1 MTSANV
7 SKVTAGMTVP
17 TSASKKSGK
26 DEQEAVDFMSM
37 LGNFAV
43 NNSQQNNPVTFQVS
57 DSASNKTAEYEKLS
71 TKDDRIPKV
80 IGKTDDA
87 DMQKVDQAV
96 EEFAK
101 EVQQEVKELLGVD
114 DAQLEA
120 AMKELGLTYQ
130 DLMDP
135 ANLANLVM
143 NLTGEEDQLGL
154 LMNADFQELMQ
165 DVEVLSKNLLQELGM
180 TPQEAAEV
188 FTQLEQN
195 AAQITDT
202 EEIPQQIT
210 EEVPRQ
216 ITDTEE
222 VPQQIK
228 EQEPQQITEEV
239 PRQIADTEEV
249 PQQMQE
255 VTDAQADVSKVQQT
269 DDTQIT
275 EQKSQVEGLTET
287 DAAAT
292 ESVESDV
299 SVQNAEEPVVQEV
312 RVESDQTASQQEGQ
326 QEEAPENSMTTE
338 DESSLLQQNDTTEK
352 SIFTEHTFQQTVQT
366 IRTDNVTAAP
376 TTAAPQNVVFDTLD
390 VIRQVSEFTRVMYQ
404 GDTTSMEMQL
414 NPENLGKIYVQ
425 VTAKEG
431 VVTAHL
437 AVQNEIVKEALEN
450 QTIQLRENMNQQGI
464 KVEAVE
470 VTIASHEFERNLE
483 QNQQGSAQDEQREQA
498 SKSSRR
504 NISMNQLDELSGLMS
519 EEEMLVAKI
528 MRDNGN
534 SVDFT
539 A

>member
-7 SKVTAGMTVP
+7 SKVTAGMTVQ

-43 NNSQQNNPVTFQVS
+43 NHSQQNNPVTFQVS
-57 DSASNKTAEYEKLS
+57 DSTSNKTVEYEKLS

-80 IGKTDDA
+80 TGKTDDA

-135 ANLANLVM
+135 VNLANLVM

-165 DVEVLSKNLLQELGM
+165 NVEVLSKNLLQELGM

-188 FTQLEQN
+188 FAQLEQN
-195 AAQITDT
+195 AAQI
-202 EEIPQQIT
+202 
-210 EEVPRQ
+210 
-216 ITDTEE
+216 
-222 VPQQIK
+222 
-228 EQEPQQITEEV
+228 
-239 PRQIADTEEV
+239 TEEV

-255 VTDAQADVSKVQQT
+255 VTDTQADVLKVQQT
-269 DDTQIT
+269 DDVQIT
-275 EQKSQVEGLTET
+275 EQKSQVTGLTET
-287 DAAAT
+287 NAAAT
-292 ESVESDV
+292 ESVESDGN
-299 SVQNAEEPVVQEV
+299 VQNVEEPVSQEV
-312 RVESDQTASQQEGQ
+312 RVENDQTASQQEGQ

-338 DESSLLQQNDTTEK
+338 DDASLLQQNDTTEK

-366 IRTDNVTAAP
+366 IRTDNITAAP
-376 TTAAPQNVVFDTLD
+376 TTAVPHNVVFNTLD

-498 SKSSRR
+498 SKSPRR

>member
-37 LGNFAV
+37 LGNFEV
-43 NNSQQNNPVTFQVS
+43 NHSQQNNPVTFQVS
-57 DSASNKTAEYEKLS
+57 DSASNKTVEYEKLS

-80 IGKTDDA
+80 TGKTDDA

-135 ANLANLVM
+135 VNLANLVM

-165 DVEVLSKNLLQELGM
+165 NVEVLSKNLLQELGM

-188 FTQLEQN
+188 FAQLEQN
-195 AAQITDT
+195 AAQI
-202 EEIPQQIT
+202 
-210 EEVPRQ
+210 
-216 ITDTEE
+216 
-222 VPQQIK
+222 
-228 EQEPQQITEEV
+228 
-239 PRQIADTEEV
+239 TEEV

-255 VTDAQADVSKVQQT
+255 VTDTQADVLKVQQT
-269 DDTQIT
+269 DDVQIT
-275 EQKSQVEGLTET
+275 EQKSQVTGLTET
-287 DAAAT
+287 NAAAT
-292 ESVESDV
+292 ESVESDGN
-299 SVQNAEEPVVQEV
+299 VQNVEEPVSQEV
-312 RVESDQTASQQEGQ
+312 RVENDQTASQQEGQ

-338 DESSLLQQNDTTEK
+338 DDASLLQQNDTTEK

-366 IRTDNVTAAP
+366 IRTDNITAAP
-376 TTAAPQNVVFDTLD
+376 TTAVPHNVVFNTLD

-498 SKSSRR
+498 SKSPRR

>member
-80 IGKTDDA
+80 TGKTDDA

-165 DVEVLSKNLLQELGM
+165 NVEVLSKNLLQELGM
-180 TPQEAAEV
+180 TPQEVAEV
-188 FTQLEQN
+188 FAQLEQN
-195 AAQITDT
+195 AAQI
-202 EEIPQQIT
+202 
-210 EEVPRQ
+210 
-216 ITDTEE
+216 
-222 VPQQIK
+222 
-228 EQEPQQITEEV
+228 
-239 PRQIADTEEV
+239 TEEV

-255 VTDAQADVSKVQQT
+255 VTDTQADVLKVQQT
-269 DDTQIT
+269 DDVQIT
-275 EQKSQVEGLTET
+275 EQKSQVTGLTET
-287 DAAAT
+287 NAAAT
-292 ESVESDV
+292 ESVESDGN
-299 SVQNAEEPVVQEV
+299 VQNVEEPVSQEV
-312 RVESDQTASQQEGQ
+312 RVENDQTASQQEGQ

-338 DESSLLQQNDTTEK
+338 DDASLLQQNDTTEK

-366 IRTDNVTAAP
+366 IRTDNITAAP
-376 TTAAPQNVVFDTLD
+376 TTAVPHNVVFNTLD

-498 SKSSRR
+498 SKSPRR

>member
-7 SKVTAGMTVP
+7 SKVTAGMTVQ

-43 NNSQQNNPVTFQVS
+43 NHSQQNNPVTFQVS
-57 DSASNKTAEYEKLS
+57 DSTSNKTVEYEKLS

-80 IGKTDDA
+80 TGKTDDA

-101 EVQQEVKELLGVD
+101 EVQKEVKELLGVD

-135 ANLANLVM
+135 VNLANLVM

-165 DVEVLSKNLLQELGM
+165 NVEVLSKNLLQELGM
-180 TPQEAAEV
+180 IPQEVAEV
-188 FTQLEQN
+188 FAQLEQN
-195 AAQITDT
+195 AAQI
-202 EEIPQQIT
+202 
-210 EEVPRQ
+210 
-216 ITDTEE
+216 
-222 VPQQIK
+222 
-228 EQEPQQITEEV
+228 
-239 PRQIADTEEV
+239 TEEV

-255 VTDAQADVSKVQQT
+255 VTDTQADVLKVQQT
-269 DDTQIT
+269 DDVQIT
-275 EQKSQVEGLTET
+275 EQKSQVTGLTET
-287 DAAAT
+287 NAAAT
-292 ESVESDV
+292 ESVESDGN
-299 SVQNAEEPVVQEV
+299 VQNVEEPVSQEV
-312 RVESDQTASQQEGQ
+312 RVENDQTASQQEGQ

-338 DESSLLQQNDTTEK
+338 DDASLLQQNDTTEK

-366 IRTDNVTAAP
+366 IRTDNITAAP
-376 TTAAPQNVVFDTLD
+376 TTAVPQNVVFNTLD

-498 SKSSRR
+498 SKSPRR

>member
-7 SKVTAGMTVP
+7 SKVTAGMTVQ

-80 IGKTDDA
+80 TGKTGDA

-135 ANLANLVM
+135 VNLANLVM

-165 DVEVLSKNLLQELGM
+165 NVEVLSKNLLQELGM
-180 TPQEAAEV
+180 TPQEVAEV
-188 FTQLEQN
+188 FAQLEQN
-195 AAQITDT
+195 AAQI
-202 EEIPQQIT
+202 
-210 EEVPRQ
+210 
-216 ITDTEE
+216 
-222 VPQQIK
+222 
-228 EQEPQQITEEV
+228 
-239 PRQIADTEEV
+239 TEEV

-255 VTDAQADVSKVQQT
+255 VTDTQADVLKVQQT
-269 DDTQIT
+269 DDVQIT
-275 EQKSQVEGLTET
+275 EQKSQVTGLTET
-287 DAAAT
+287 NAAAT
-292 ESVESDV
+292 ESVESDGN
-299 SVQNAEEPVVQEV
+299 VQNVEEPVSQEV
-312 RVESDQTASQQEGQ
+312 RVENDQTASQQEGQ

-338 DESSLLQQNDTTEK
+338 DDASLLQQNDTTEK

-366 IRTDNVTAAP
+366 IRTDNITAAP
-376 TTAAPQNVVFDTLD
+376 TTAVPQNVVFNTLD

-483 QNQQGSAQDEQREQA
+483 QNQQGNAQDEQREQA
-498 SKSSRR
+498 SKSPRR

>member
-7 SKVTAGMTVP
+7 SKVTAGMTVQ

-43 NNSQQNNPVTFQVS
+43 NHSQQNNPVTFQVS
-57 DSASNKTAEYEKLS
+57 DSTSNKTVEYEKLS

-80 IGKTDDA
+80 TGKTDDA

-135 ANLANLVM
+135 VNLANLVM

-165 DVEVLSKNLLQELGM
+165 NVEVLSKNLLQELGM
-180 TPQEAAEV
+180 TPQEVAEV
-188 FTQLEQN
+188 FAQLEQN
-195 AAQITDT
+195 AAQI
-202 EEIPQQIT
+202 
-210 EEVPRQ
+210 
-216 ITDTEE
+216 
-222 VPQQIK
+222 
-228 EQEPQQITEEV
+228 
-239 PRQIADTEEV
+239 TEEV

-255 VTDAQADVSKVQQT
+255 VTDTQADVLKVQQT
-269 DDTQIT
+269 DDVQIT
-275 EQKSQVEGLTET
+275 EQKSQVTGLTET
-287 DAAAT
+287 NAAAT
-292 ESVESDV
+292 ESVESDGN
-299 SVQNAEEPVVQEV
+299 VQNVEEPVSQEV
-312 RVESDQTASQQEGQ
+312 RVENDQTASQQEGQ

-338 DESSLLQQNDTTEK
+338 DDASLLQQNDTTEK

-366 IRTDNVTAAP
+366 IRTDNITAAP
-376 TTAAPQNVVFDTLD
+376 TTAVPQNVVFNTLD

-498 SKSSRR
+498 SKSPRR
-504 NISMNQLDELSGLMS
+504 NISMNQLEELSGLMS

>member
-43 NNSQQNNPVTFQVS
+43 NNSQQNNPVTLQVS
-57 DSASNKTAEYEKLS
+57 DSASNKTVEYEKLS

-80 IGKTDDA
+80 TGKTDDA

-135 ANLANLVM
+135 VNLANLVM

-165 DVEVLSKNLLQELGM
+165 NVEVLSKNLLQELGM

-188 FTQLEQN
+188 FAQLEQN
-195 AAQITDT
+195 AAQI
-202 EEIPQQIT
+202 
-210 EEVPRQ
+210 
-216 ITDTEE
+216 
-222 VPQQIK
+222 
-228 EQEPQQITEEV
+228 
-239 PRQIADTEEV
+239 TEEV

-255 VTDAQADVSKVQQT
+255 VTDTQADVLKVQQT
-269 DDTQIT
+269 DDVQIT
-275 EQKSQVEGLTET
+275 EQKSQVTGLTET
-287 DAAAT
+287 NAAAT
-292 ESVESDV
+292 ESVESDGN
-299 SVQNAEEPVVQEV
+299 VQNVEEPVSQEV
-312 RVESDQTASQQEGQ
+312 RVENDQTASQQEGQ

-338 DESSLLQQNDTTEK
+338 DDASLLQQNDTTEK

-366 IRTDNVTAAP
+366 IRTDNITAAP
-376 TTAAPQNVVFDTLD
+376 TTAVPHNVVFNTLD

-404 GDTTSMEMQL
+404 GDTTNMEMQL

-498 SKSSRR
+498 SKSPRR

>member
-7 SKVTAGMTVP
+7 SKVTAGMTVQ

-43 NNSQQNNPVTFQVS
+43 NHSQQNNPVTFQVS
-57 DSASNKTAEYEKLS
+57 DSTSNKTVEYEKLS

-80 IGKTDDA
+80 TGKTDDA

-101 EVQQEVKELLGVD
+101 EVQKEVKELLGVD

-135 ANLANLVM
+135 VNLANLVM

-165 DVEVLSKNLLQELGM
+165 NVEVLSKNLLQELGM
-180 TPQEAAEV
+180 TPQEVAEV
-188 FTQLEQN
+188 FAQLEQN
-195 AAQITDT
+195 AAQI
-202 EEIPQQIT
+202 
-210 EEVPRQ
+210 
-216 ITDTEE
+216 
-222 VPQQIK
+222 
-228 EQEPQQITEEV
+228 
-239 PRQIADTEEV
+239 TEEV

-255 VTDAQADVSKVQQT
+255 VTDTQADVLKVQQT
-269 DDTQIT
+269 DDVQIT
-275 EQKSQVEGLTET
+275 EQKSQVTGLTET
-287 DAAAT
+287 NAAAT
-292 ESVESDV
+292 ESVESDGN
-299 SVQNAEEPVVQEV
+299 VQNVEETVSQEV
-312 RVESDQTASQQEGQ
+312 RVENDQTASQQEGQ

-338 DESSLLQQNDTTEK
+338 DDASLLQQNDTTEK

-366 IRTDNVTAAP
+366 IRTDNITAAP
-376 TTAAPQNVVFDTLD
+376 TTAVPQNVVFNTLD

-498 SKSSRR
+498 SKSPRR

>member
-7 SKVTAGMTVP
+7 SKVTAGMTVQ

-43 NNSQQNNPVTFQVS
+43 NHSQQNNPVTFQVS

-80 IGKTDDA
+80 TGKTGDA

-101 EVQQEVKELLGVD
+101 EVQKEVKELLGVD

-135 ANLANLVM
+135 VNLANLVM

-165 DVEVLSKNLLQELGM
+165 NVEVLSKNLLQELGM
-180 TPQEAAEV
+180 TPQEVAEV
-188 FTQLEQN
+188 FAQLEQN
-195 AAQITDT
+195 AAQI
-202 EEIPQQIT
+202 
-210 EEVPRQ
+210 
-216 ITDTEE
+216 
-222 VPQQIK
+222 
-228 EQEPQQITEEV
+228 
-239 PRQIADTEEV
+239 TEEV

-255 VTDAQADVSKVQQT
+255 VTDTQADVLKVQQT
-269 DDTQIT
+269 DDVQIT
-275 EQKSQVEGLTET
+275 EQKSQVTGLTET
-287 DAAAT
+287 NAAAT
-292 ESVESDV
+292 ESVESDGN
-299 SVQNAEEPVVQEV
+299 VQNVEEPVSQEV
-312 RVESDQTASQQEGQ
+312 RVENDQTASQQEGQ

-338 DESSLLQQNDTTEK
+338 DDASLLQQNDTTEK

-366 IRTDNVTAAP
+366 IRTDNITAAP
-376 TTAAPQNVVFDTLD
+376 TTAVPQNVVFNTLD

-498 SKSSRR
+498 SKSPRR

>member
-7 SKVTAGMTVP
+7 SKVTAGMTVQ

-43 NNSQQNNPVTFQVS
+43 NHSQQNNPVTFQVS
-57 DSASNKTAEYEKLS
+57 DSTSNKTVEYEKLS

-80 IGKTDDA
+80 TGKTDDA

-101 EVQQEVKELLGVD
+101 EVQKEVKELLGVD

-135 ANLANLVM
+135 VNLANLVM

-165 DVEVLSKNLLQELGM
+165 NVEVLSKNLLQELGM
-180 TPQEAAEV
+180 TPQEVAEV
-188 FTQLEQN
+188 FAQLEQN
-195 AAQITDT
+195 AAQI
-202 EEIPQQIT
+202 
-210 EEVPRQ
+210 
-216 ITDTEE
+216 
-222 VPQQIK
+222 
-228 EQEPQQITEEV
+228 
-239 PRQIADTEEV
+239 TEEV

-255 VTDAQADVSKVQQT
+255 VTDTQADVLKVQQT
-269 DDTQIT
+269 DDVQIT
-275 EQKSQVEGLTET
+275 EQKSQVTGLTET
-287 DAAAT
+287 NAAAT
-292 ESVESDV
+292 ESVESDGN
-299 SVQNAEEPVVQEV
+299 VQNVEEPVSQEV
-312 RVESDQTASQQEGQ
+312 RVENDQTASQQEGQ

-338 DESSLLQQNDTTEK
+338 DDASLLQQNDTTEK

-366 IRTDNVTAAP
+366 IRTDNITAAP
-376 TTAAPQNVVFDTLD
+376 TTAVPQNVVFNTLD

-437 AVQNEIVKEALEN
+437 AVELDCKRILRKSDHPATRKHEPAGN
-450 QTIQLRENMNQQGI
+450 QG
-464 KVEAVE
+464 
-470 VTIASHEFERNLE
+470 
-483 QNQQGSAQDEQREQA
+483 
-498 SKSSRR
+498 
-504 NISMNQLDELSGLMS
+504 
-519 EEEMLVAKI
+519 
-528 MRDNGN
+528 
-534 SVDFT
+534 
-539 A
+539 

>member
-7 SKVTAGMTVP
+7 SKVTAGMTVQ

-57 DSASNKTAEYEKLS
+57 DSTSNKTVEYEKLS
-71 TKDDRIPKV
+71 KKDDRIPKV
-80 IGKTDDA
+80 TGKTDDA

-96 EEFAK
+96 EKFAK

-135 ANLANLVM
+135 VNLANLVM

-165 DVEVLSKNLLQELGM
+165 NVEVLSKNLLQELGM

-188 FTQLEQN
+188 FAQLEQN
-195 AAQITDT
+195 AAQI
-202 EEIPQQIT
+202 
-210 EEVPRQ
+210 
-216 ITDTEE
+216 
-222 VPQQIK
+222 
-228 EQEPQQITEEV
+228 
-239 PRQIADTEEV
+239 TEEV

-255 VTDAQADVSKVQQT
+255 VTDTQVDVLKVQQT
-269 DDTQIT
+269 DDVQIT
-275 EQKSQVEGLTET
+275 EQKSQVTGLTET
-287 DAAAT
+287 NAAAT
-292 ESVESDV
+292 ESVESDGN
-299 SVQNAEEPVVQEV
+299 VQNVEEPVSQEV
-312 RVESDQTASQQEGQ
+312 RVENDQTASQQEGQ

-338 DESSLLQQNDTTEK
+338 DDASLLQQNDTTEK

-366 IRTDNVTAAP
+366 IRTDNITAAP
-376 TTAAPQNVVFDTLD
+376 TTAVPQNVVFNTLD

-498 SKSSRR
+498 SKSPRR

>member
-7 SKVTAGMTVP
+7 SKVTAGMTVQ

-43 NNSQQNNPVTFQVS
+43 NHSQQNNPVTFQVS
-57 DSASNKTAEYEKLS
+57 DSTSNKTVEYEKLS

-80 IGKTDDA
+80 TGKTDDA

-101 EVQQEVKELLGVD
+101 EVQKEVKELLGVD

-135 ANLANLVM
+135 VNLANLVM

-165 DVEVLSKNLLQELGM
+165 NVEVLSKNLLQELGM
-180 TPQEAAEV
+180 TPQEVAEV
-188 FTQLEQN
+188 FAQLEQN
-195 AAQITDT
+195 AAQI
-202 EEIPQQIT
+202 
-210 EEVPRQ
+210 
-216 ITDTEE
+216 
-222 VPQQIK
+222 
-228 EQEPQQITEEV
+228 
-239 PRQIADTEEV
+239 TEEV

-255 VTDAQADVSKVQQT
+255 VTDTQADVLKVQQT
-269 DDTQIT
+269 DDVQIT
-275 EQKSQVEGLTET
+275 EQKSQVTGLTET
-287 DAAAT
+287 NAAAT
-292 ESVESDV
+292 ESVESDGN
-299 SVQNAEEPVVQEV
+299 VQNVEEPVSQEV
-312 RVESDQTASQQEGQ
+312 RVENDQTASQQEGQ
-326 QEEAPENSMTTE
+326 QQEAPENSMTTE
-338 DESSLLQQNDTTEK
+338 DDASLLQQNDTTEK

-366 IRTDNVTAAP
+366 IRTDNITAAP
-376 TTAAPQNVVFDTLD
+376 TTAVPQNVVFNTLD

-498 SKSSRR
+498 SKSPRR

>member
-7 SKVTAGMTVP
+7 SKVTAGMTVQ

-80 IGKTDDA
+80 TGKTDDA

-135 ANLANLVM
+135 VNLANLVM

-165 DVEVLSKNLLQELGM
+165 NVEVLSKNLLQELGM
-180 TPQEAAEV
+180 TPQEAAKV
-188 FTQLEQN
+188 FAQLEQN
-195 AAQITDT
+195 VAQI
-202 EEIPQQIT
+202 
-210 EEVPRQ
+210 
-216 ITDTEE
+216 
-222 VPQQIK
+222 
-228 EQEPQQITEEV
+228 
-239 PRQIADTEEV
+239 TEEV

-255 VTDAQADVSKVQQT
+255 VTDTQADVLKVQQT
-269 DDTQIT
+269 DDVQIT
-275 EQKSQVEGLTET
+275 EQKSQVTGLTET
-287 DAAAT
+287 NAAAT
-292 ESVESDV
+292 ESVESDGN
-299 SVQNAEEPVVQEV
+299 VQNVEEPVSQEV
-312 RVESDQTASQQEGQ
+312 RVENDQIASQQEGQ

-338 DESSLLQQNDTTEK
+338 DDASLLQQNDTTEK

-366 IRTDNVTAAP
+366 IRTDNITAAP
-376 TTAAPQNVVFDTLD
+376 TTAVPQNVVFNTLD

-498 SKSSRR
+498 SKSPRR

>member
-7 SKVTAGMTVP
+7 SKVTAGMTVQ

-43 NNSQQNNPVTFQVS
+43 NHSQQNNPVTFQVS
-57 DSASNKTAEYEKLS
+57 DSTSNKTVEYEKLS

-80 IGKTDDA
+80 TGKTDDA

-101 EVQQEVKELLGVD
+101 EVQKEVKELLGVD

-135 ANLANLVM
+135 VNLANLVM

-165 DVEVLSKNLLQELGM
+165 NVEVLSKNLLQELGM
-180 TPQEAAEV
+180 TPQEVAEV
-188 FTQLEQN
+188 FAQLEQN
-195 AAQITDT
+195 AAQI
-202 EEIPQQIT
+202 
-210 EEVPRQ
+210 
-216 ITDTEE
+216 
-222 VPQQIK
+222 
-228 EQEPQQITEEV
+228 
-239 PRQIADTEEV
+239 TEEV

-255 VTDAQADVSKVQQT
+255 VTDTQADVLKVQQT
-269 DDTQIT
+269 DDVQIT
-275 EQKSQVEGLTET
+275 EQKSQVTGLTET
-287 DAAAT
+287 NAAAT
-292 ESVESDV
+292 ESVESDGN
-299 SVQNAEEPVVQEV
+299 VQNVEEPVSQEV
-312 RVESDQTASQQEGQ
+312 RVENDQTASQQEGQ

-338 DESSLLQQNDTTEK
+338 DDASLLQQNDTTEK

-366 IRTDNVTAAP
+366 IRTDNITAAP
-376 TTAAPQNVVFDTLD
+376 TTAVPQNVVFNTLD

-483 QNQQGSAQDEQREQA
+483 QNQQGSAQVEQREQA
-498 SKSSRR
+498 SKSPRR

>member
-57 DSASNKTAEYEKLS
+57 DSASNKTVEYEKLS

-80 IGKTDDA
+80 TGKTDDA

-101 EVQQEVKELLGVD
+101 EVQKEVKELLGVD

-135 ANLANLVM
+135 VNLANLVM

-165 DVEVLSKNLLQELGM
+165 NVEVLSKNLLQELGM

-188 FTQLEQN
+188 FAQLEQN
-195 AAQITDT
+195 AAQI
-202 EEIPQQIT
+202 
-210 EEVPRQ
+210 
-216 ITDTEE
+216 
-222 VPQQIK
+222 
-228 EQEPQQITEEV
+228 
-239 PRQIADTEEV
+239 TEEV

-255 VTDAQADVSKVQQT
+255 VTDTQADVLKVQQT
-269 DDTQIT
+269 DDVQIT
-275 EQKSQVEGLTET
+275 EQKSQVTGLTET
-287 DAAAT
+287 NAAAT
-292 ESVESDV
+292 ESVESDGN
-299 SVQNAEEPVVQEV
+299 VQNVEEPVSQEV
-312 RVESDQTASQQEGQ
+312 RVENDQTASQQEGQ

-338 DESSLLQQNDTTEK
+338 DDASLLQQNDTTEK

-366 IRTDNVTAAP
+366 IRTDNITAAP
-376 TTAAPQNVVFDTLD
+376 TTAVPHNVVFNTLD

-498 SKSSRR
+498 SKSPRR

>member
-7 SKVTAGMTVP
+7 SKVTAGMTVQ

-43 NNSQQNNPVTFQVS
+43 NHSQQNNPVTFQVS
-57 DSASNKTAEYEKLS
+57 DSTSNKTVEYEKLS

-80 IGKTDDA
+80 TGKTDDA

-101 EVQQEVKELLGVD
+101 EVQKEVKELLGVD

-135 ANLANLVM
+135 VNLANLVM

-165 DVEVLSKNLLQELGM
+165 NVEVLSKNLLQELGM
-180 TPQEAAEV
+180 TPQEVAEV
-188 FTQLEQN
+188 FAQLEQN
-195 AAQITDT
+195 AAQI
-202 EEIPQQIT
+202 
-210 EEVPRQ
+210 
-216 ITDTEE
+216 
-222 VPQQIK
+222 
-228 EQEPQQITEEV
+228 
-239 PRQIADTEEV
+239 TEEV

-255 VTDAQADVSKVQQT
+255 VTDTQADVLKVQQT
-269 DDTQIT
+269 DDVQIT
-275 EQKSQVEGLTET
+275 EQKSQVTGLTET
-287 DAAAT
+287 NAAAT
-292 ESVESDV
+292 ESVESDGN
-299 SVQNAEEPVVQEV
+299 VQNVEEPVSQEV
-312 RVESDQTASQQEGQ
+312 RVENDQTASQQEGQ

-338 DESSLLQQNDTTEK
+338 DDAPLLQQNDTTEK

-366 IRTDNVTAAP
+366 IRTDNITAAP
-376 TTAAPQNVVFDTLD
+376 TTAVPQNVVFNTLD

-498 SKSSRR
+498 SKSPRR

>member
-7 SKVTAGMTVP
+7 SKVTAGMTVQ

-43 NNSQQNNPVTFQVS
+43 NHSQQNNPVTFQVS
-57 DSASNKTAEYEKLS
+57 DSTSNKTVEYEKLS

-80 IGKTDDA
+80 TGKTDDA

-101 EVQQEVKELLGVD
+101 EVQKEVKELLGVD

-130 DLMDP
+130 DLMNP
-135 ANLANLVM
+135 VNLANLVM

-165 DVEVLSKNLLQELGM
+165 NVEVLSKNLLQELGM
-180 TPQEAAEV
+180 TPQEVAEV
-188 FTQLEQN
+188 FAQLEQN
-195 AAQITDT
+195 AAQI
-202 EEIPQQIT
+202 
-210 EEVPRQ
+210 
-216 ITDTEE
+216 
-222 VPQQIK
+222 
-228 EQEPQQITEEV
+228 
-239 PRQIADTEEV
+239 TEEV

-255 VTDAQADVSKVQQT
+255 VTDTQADVLKVQQT
-269 DDTQIT
+269 DDVQIT
-275 EQKSQVEGLTET
+275 EQKSQVTGLTET
-287 DAAAT
+287 NAAAT
-292 ESVESDV
+292 ESVESDGN
-299 SVQNAEEPVVQEV
+299 VQNVEEPVSQEV
-312 RVESDQTASQQEGQ
+312 RVENDQTASQQEGQ

-338 DESSLLQQNDTTEK
+338 DDASLLQQNDTTEK

-366 IRTDNVTAAP
+366 IRTDNITAAP
-376 TTAAPQNVVFDTLD
+376 TTAVPQNVVFNTLD

-498 SKSSRR
+498 SKSPRR

>member
-7 SKVTAGMTVP
+7 SKVTAGMTVQ

-43 NNSQQNNPVTFQVS
+43 NHSQQNNPVTFQVS
-57 DSASNKTAEYEKLS
+57 DSTSNKTVEYEKLS

-80 IGKTDDA
+80 TGKTDDA

-101 EVQQEVKELLGVD
+101 EVQKEVKELLGVD

-135 ANLANLVM
+135 VNLANLVM

-165 DVEVLSKNLLQELGM
+165 NVEVLSKNLLQELGM
-180 TPQEAAEV
+180 TPQEVAEV
-188 FTQLEQN
+188 FAQLEQN
-195 AAQITDT
+195 AAQI
-202 EEIPQQIT
+202 
-210 EEVPRQ
+210 
-216 ITDTEE
+216 
-222 VPQQIK
+222 
-228 EQEPQQITEEV
+228 
-239 PRQIADTEEV
+239 TEEV

-255 VTDAQADVSKVQQT
+255 VTDTQADVLKVQQT
-269 DDTQIT
+269 DDVQIT
-275 EQKSQVEGLTET
+275 EQKSQVTGLTET
-287 DAAAT
+287 NAAAT
-292 ESVESDV
+292 ESVESYGN
-299 SVQNAEEPVVQEV
+299 VQNVEEPVSQEV
-312 RVESDQTASQQEGQ
+312 RVENDQTASQQEGQ

-338 DESSLLQQNDTTEK
+338 DDASLLQQNDTTEK

-366 IRTDNVTAAP
+366 IRTDNITAAP
-376 TTAAPQNVVFDTLD
+376 TTAVPQNVVFNTLD

-498 SKSSRR
+498 SKSPRR

>member
-7 SKVTAGMTVP
+7 SKVTAGMTAQ

-43 NNSQQNNPVTFQVS
+43 NHSQQNNPVTFQVS
-57 DSASNKTAEYEKLS
+57 DSTSNKTVEYEKLS

-80 IGKTDDA
+80 TGKTDDA

-101 EVQQEVKELLGVD
+101 EVQKEVKELLGVD

-135 ANLANLVM
+135 VNLANLVM

-165 DVEVLSKNLLQELGM
+165 NVEVLSKNLLQELGM
-180 TPQEAAEV
+180 TPQEVAEV
-188 FTQLEQN
+188 FAQLEQN
-195 AAQITDT
+195 AAQI
-202 EEIPQQIT
+202 
-210 EEVPRQ
+210 
-216 ITDTEE
+216 
-222 VPQQIK
+222 
-228 EQEPQQITEEV
+228 
-239 PRQIADTEEV
+239 TEEV

-255 VTDAQADVSKVQQT
+255 VTDTQADVLKVQQT
-269 DDTQIT
+269 DDVQIT
-275 EQKSQVEGLTET
+275 EQKSQVTGLTET
-287 DAAAT
+287 NAAAT
-292 ESVESDV
+292 ESVESDGN
-299 SVQNAEEPVVQEV
+299 VQNVEEPVSQEV
-312 RVESDQTASQQEGQ
+312 RVENDQTASQQEGQ

-338 DESSLLQQNDTTEK
+338 DDASLLQQNDTTEK

-366 IRTDNVTAAP
+366 IRTDNITAAP
-376 TTAAPQNVVFDTLD
+376 TTAVPQNVVFNTLD

-498 SKSSRR
+498 SKSPRR

>member
-57 DSASNKTAEYEKLS
+57 DSASNKTVEYEKLS

-80 IGKTDDA
+80 TGKTDDA

-135 ANLANLVM
+135 VNLANLVM

-165 DVEVLSKNLLQELGM
+165 NVEVLSKNLLQELGM

-188 FTQLEQN
+188 FAQLEQN
-195 AAQITDT
+195 AAQI
-202 EEIPQQIT
+202 
-210 EEVPRQ
+210 
-216 ITDTEE
+216 
-222 VPQQIK
+222 
-228 EQEPQQITEEV
+228 
-239 PRQIADTEEV
+239 TEEV

-255 VTDAQADVSKVQQT
+255 VTDTQADVLKVQQT
-269 DDTQIT
+269 DDVQIT
-275 EQKSQVEGLTET
+275 EQKSQVTGLTET
-287 DAAAT
+287 NAAAT
-292 ESVESDV
+292 ESVESDGN
-299 SVQNAEEPVVQEV
+299 VQNVEEPVSQEV
-312 RVESDQTASQQEGQ
+312 RVENDQTASQQEGQ

-338 DESSLLQQNDTTEK
+338 DDASLLQQNDTTEK

-366 IRTDNVTAAP
+366 IRTDNITAAP
-376 TTAAPQNVVFDTLD
+376 TTAAPHNVVFNTLD
-390 VIRQVSEFTRVMYQ
+390 IIRQVSEFTRVMYQ

-498 SKSSRR
+498 SKSPRR

>member
-57 DSASNKTAEYEKLS
+57 DSTSNKTVEYEKLS

-80 IGKTDDA
+80 TGKTDDA

-135 ANLANLVM
+135 VNLANLVM

-165 DVEVLSKNLLQELGM
+165 NVEVLSKNLLQELGM
-180 TPQEAAEV
+180 TPQEVAEV
-188 FTQLEQN
+188 FAQLEQN
-195 AAQITDT
+195 AAQI
-202 EEIPQQIT
+202 
-210 EEVPRQ
+210 
-216 ITDTEE
+216 
-222 VPQQIK
+222 
-228 EQEPQQITEEV
+228 
-239 PRQIADTEEV
+239 TEEV

-255 VTDAQADVSKVQQT
+255 VTDTQADVLKVQQT
-269 DDTQIT
+269 DDVQIT
-275 EQKSQVEGLTET
+275 EQKSQVTGLTET
-287 DAAAT
+287 NAAAT
-292 ESVESDV
+292 ESVESDGN
-299 SVQNAEEPVVQEV
+299 VQNVEEPVSQEV
-312 RVESDQTASQQEGQ
+312 RVENDQTASQQEGQ

-338 DESSLLQQNDTTEK
+338 DDASLLQQNDTTEK

-366 IRTDNVTAAP
+366 IRTDNITAAP
-376 TTAAPQNVVFDTLD
+376 TTAVPHNVVFNTLD

-498 SKSSRR
+498 SKSPRR

>member
-7 SKVTAGMTVP
+7 SKVTAGMTVQ

-80 IGKTDDA
+80 TGKTGDA

-135 ANLANLVM
+135 VNLANLVM

-165 DVEVLSKNLLQELGM
+165 NVEVLSKNLLQELGM
-180 TPQEAAEV
+180 TPQEVAEV
-188 FTQLEQN
+188 FAQLEQN
-195 AAQITDT
+195 AAQI
-202 EEIPQQIT
+202 
-210 EEVPRQ
+210 
-216 ITDTEE
+216 
-222 VPQQIK
+222 
-228 EQEPQQITEEV
+228 
-239 PRQIADTEEV
+239 TEEV

-255 VTDAQADVSKVQQT
+255 VTDTQADVLKVQQT
-269 DDTQIT
+269 DDVQIT
-275 EQKSQVEGLTET
+275 EQKSQVTGLTET
-287 DAAAT
+287 NAAAT
-292 ESVESDV
+292 ESVESDGN
-299 SVQNAEEPVVQEV
+299 VQNVEEPVSQEV
-312 RVESDQTASQQEGQ
+312 RVENDQTASQQEGQ

-338 DESSLLQQNDTTEK
+338 NDASLLQQNDTTEK

-366 IRTDNVTAAP
+366 IRTDNITAAP
-376 TTAAPQNVVFDTLD
+376 TTAVPQNVVFNTLD

-404 GDTTSMEMQL
+404 GDTTNMEMQL

-498 SKSSRR
+498 SKSPRR

>member
-7 SKVTAGMTVP
+7 SKVTAGMTVQ

-43 NNSQQNNPVTFQVS
+43 NHSQQNNPVTFQVS
-57 DSASNKTAEYEKLS
+57 DSTSNKTVEYEKLS

-80 IGKTDDA
+80 TGKTDDA

-135 ANLANLVM
+135 VNLAILVM

-165 DVEVLSKNLLQELGM
+165 NVEVLSKNLLQELGM

-195 AAQITDT
+195 VA
-202 EEIPQQIT
+202 QIT
-210 EEVPRQ
+210 EEVP
-216 ITDTEE
+216 
-222 VPQQIK
+222 QQ
-228 EQEPQQITEEV
+228 V
-239 PRQIADTEEV
+239 
-249 PQQMQE
+249 QE
-255 VTDAQADVSKVQQT
+255 VTDTQAEVLQVQQT
-269 DDTQIT
+269 DDVQAT
-275 EQKSQVEGLTET
+275 EQKSQVTGMT
-287 DAAAT
+287 DTNAAT
-292 ESVESDV
+292 AEAVENDAN
-299 SVQNAEEPVVQEV
+299 VQNVEEPVVQEV
-312 RVESDQTASQQEGQ
+312 RVENDQTASQQDGQ

-338 DESSLLQQNDTTEK
+338 EDASLLQQNDTTEK

-366 IRTDNVTAAP
+366 IRTDNITAAP
-376 TTAAPQNVVFDTLD
+376 TTAVPQNVVFNTLD

-498 SKSSRR
+498 SKSPRR

>member
-7 SKVTAGMTVP
+7 SKVTAGMTVQ

-43 NNSQQNNPVTFQVS
+43 NHSQQNNPVTFQVP
-57 DSASNKTAEYEKLS
+57 DSTSNKTAEYEKLS

-80 IGKTDDA
+80 TGKTGDA

-101 EVQQEVKELLGVD
+101 EVQKEVKELLGVD

-135 ANLANLVM
+135 VNLANLVM

-165 DVEVLSKNLLQELGM
+165 NVEVLSKNLLQELGM

-188 FTQLEQN
+188 FAQLEQN
-195 AAQITDT
+195 AAQI
-202 EEIPQQIT
+202 
-210 EEVPRQ
+210 
-216 ITDTEE
+216 
-222 VPQQIK
+222 
-228 EQEPQQITEEV
+228 
-239 PRQIADTEEV
+239 TEEV

-255 VTDAQADVSKVQQT
+255 VTDTQADVLKVQQT
-269 DDTQIT
+269 DDVQIT
-275 EQKSQVEGLTET
+275 EQKSQVTGLTET
-287 DAAAT
+287 NAAAT
-292 ESVESDV
+292 ESVESDGN
-299 SVQNAEEPVVQEV
+299 VQNVEEPVSQEV
-312 RVESDQTASQQEGQ
+312 RVENDQTASQQEGQ

-338 DESSLLQQNDTTEK
+338 DDASLLQQNDTTEK

-366 IRTDNVTAAP
+366 IRTDNITAAP
-376 TTAAPQNVVFDTLD
+376 TTAVPQNVVFNTLD

-498 SKSSRR
+498 SKSPRR

>member
-7 SKVTAGMTVP
+7 SKVTAGMTVQ

-80 IGKTDDA
+80 TGKTGDA

-101 EVQQEVKELLGVD
+101 EVQKEVKELLGVD

-135 ANLANLVM
+135 VNLANLVM

-165 DVEVLSKNLLQELGM
+165 NVEVLSKNLLQELGM
-180 TPQEAAEV
+180 TPQEVAEV
-188 FTQLEQN
+188 FAQLEQN
-195 AAQITDT
+195 AAQI
-202 EEIPQQIT
+202 
-210 EEVPRQ
+210 
-216 ITDTEE
+216 
-222 VPQQIK
+222 
-228 EQEPQQITEEV
+228 
-239 PRQIADTEEV
+239 TEEV

-255 VTDAQADVSKVQQT
+255 VTDTQADVLKVQQT
-269 DDTQIT
+269 DDVQIT
-275 EQKSQVEGLTET
+275 EQKSQVTGLTET
-287 DAAAT
+287 NAAAT
-292 ESVESDV
+292 ESVESDGN
-299 SVQNAEEPVVQEV
+299 VQNVEEPVSQEV
-312 RVESDQTASQQEGQ
+312 RVENDQTASQQEGQ

-338 DESSLLQQNDTTEK
+338 DDASLLQQNDTTEK

-366 IRTDNVTAAP
+366 IRTDNITAAP
-376 TTAAPQNVVFDTLD
+376 TTAVPQNVVFDTLD

-498 SKSSRR
+498 SKSPRR

>member
-7 SKVTAGMTVP
+7 SKVTAGMTVQ

-43 NNSQQNNPVTFQVS
+43 NHSQQNNPVTFQVS
-57 DSASNKTAEYEKLS
+57 DSTSNKTVEYEKLS

-80 IGKTDDA
+80 TGKTDDA

-135 ANLANLVM
+135 VNLANLVM

-165 DVEVLSKNLLQELGM
+165 NVEVLSKNLLQELGM

-188 FTQLEQN
+188 FAQLEQN
-195 AAQITDT
+195 AAQIT
-202 EEIPQQIT
+202 
-210 EEVPRQ
+210 
-216 ITDTEE
+216 EE
-222 VPQQIK
+222 VPQQ
-228 EQEPQQITEEV
+228 V
-239 PRQIADTEEV
+239 
-249 PQQMQE
+249 QE
-255 VTDAQADVSKVQQT
+255 VTDTQAEVLQVQQT
-269 DDTQIT
+269 DDVQAT
-275 EQKSQVEGLTET
+275 EQKSQVTGMT
-287 DAAAT
+287 DTNAAA
-292 ESVESDV
+292 EAVENDAN
-299 SVQNAEEPVVQEV
+299 VQNVEEPVVQEV
-312 RVESDQTASQQEGQ
+312 RVENDQTASQQDGQ

-338 DESSLLQQNDTTEK
+338 DDASLLQQNDTTEK

-366 IRTDNVTAAP
+366 IRTDNITAAP
-376 TTAAPQNVVFDTLD
+376 TTAVPQNVVFNTLD
-390 VIRQVSEFTRVMYQ
+390 VIRQVSEFTKVMYQ

-498 SKSSRR
+498 SKSPRR

>member
-7 SKVTAGMTVP
+7 SKVTAGMTVQ

-43 NNSQQNNPVTFQVS
+43 NHSQQNNPVTFQVS
-57 DSASNKTAEYEKLS
+57 DSTSNKTVEYEKLS

-80 IGKTDDA
+80 TGKTDDA

-101 EVQQEVKELLGVD
+101 EVQKEVKELLGVD

-130 DLMDP
+130 DLIDP
-135 ANLANLVM
+135 VNLANLVM

-165 DVEVLSKNLLQELGM
+165 NVEVLSKNLLQELGM
-180 TPQEAAEV
+180 TPQEVAEV
-188 FTQLEQN
+188 FAQLEQN
-195 AAQITDT
+195 AAQI
-202 EEIPQQIT
+202 
-210 EEVPRQ
+210 
-216 ITDTEE
+216 
-222 VPQQIK
+222 
-228 EQEPQQITEEV
+228 
-239 PRQIADTEEV
+239 TEEV

-255 VTDAQADVSKVQQT
+255 VTDTQADVLKVQQT
-269 DDTQIT
+269 DDVQIT
-275 EQKSQVEGLTET
+275 EQKSQVTGLTET
-287 DAAAT
+287 NAAAT
-292 ESVESDV
+292 ESVESDGN
-299 SVQNAEEPVVQEV
+299 VQNVEEPVSQEV
-312 RVESDQTASQQEGQ
+312 RVENDQTASQQEGQ

-338 DESSLLQQNDTTEK
+338 DDASLLQQNDTTEK

-366 IRTDNVTAAP
+366 IRTDNITAAP
-376 TTAAPQNVVFDTLD
+376 TTAVPQNVVFNTLD

-498 SKSSRR
+498 SKSPRR

>member
-1 MTSANV
+1 M
-7 SKVTAGMTVP
+7 
-17 TSASKKSGK
+17 
-26 DEQEAVDFMSM
+26 
-37 LGNFAV
+37 
-43 NNSQQNNPVTFQVS
+43 
-57 DSASNKTAEYEKLS
+57 
-71 TKDDRIPKV
+71 
-80 IGKTDDA
+80 
-87 DMQKVDQAV
+87 
-96 EEFAK
+96 
-101 EVQQEVKELLGVD
+101 D

-135 ANLANLVM
+135 VNLANLVM

-165 DVEVLSKNLLQELGM
+165 NVEVLSKNLLQELGM
-180 TPQEAAEV
+180 TPQEVAEV
-188 FTQLEQN
+188 IAQLEQN
-195 AAQITDT
+195 AAQI
-202 EEIPQQIT
+202 
-210 EEVPRQ
+210 
-216 ITDTEE
+216 
-222 VPQQIK
+222 
-228 EQEPQQITEEV
+228 
-239 PRQIADTEEV
+239 TEEV

-255 VTDAQADVSKVQQT
+255 VTDTQADVLKVQQT
-269 DDTQIT
+269 DDVQIT
-275 EQKSQVEGLTET
+275 EQKSQVTGLTET
-287 DAAAT
+287 NAAAT
-292 ESVESDV
+292 ESVESDGN
-299 SVQNAEEPVVQEV
+299 VQNVEEPVSQEV
-312 RVESDQTASQQEGQ
+312 RVENDQTASQQEGQ

-338 DESSLLQQNDTTEK
+338 DDASLLQQNDTTEK

-366 IRTDNVTAAP
+366 IRTDNITAAP
-376 TTAAPQNVVFDTLD
+376 TTAVPQNVVFNTLD

-498 SKSSRR
+498 SKSPRR

>member
-43 NNSQQNNPVTFQVS
+43 NHSQQNNPVTFQVS
-57 DSASNKTAEYEKLS
+57 DSTSNKTVEYEKLS

-80 IGKTDDA
+80 TGKTDDA

-135 ANLANLVM
+135 VNLANLVM

-165 DVEVLSKNLLQELGM
+165 NVEVLSKNLLQELGM

-188 FTQLEQN
+188 FAQLEQN
-195 AAQITDT
+195 AAQI
-202 EEIPQQIT
+202 
-210 EEVPRQ
+210 
-216 ITDTEE
+216 
-222 VPQQIK
+222 
-228 EQEPQQITEEV
+228 
-239 PRQIADTEEV
+239 TEEV

-255 VTDAQADVSKVQQT
+255 VTDTQADVLQVQQT
-269 DDTQIT
+269 DDVQIT
-275 EQKSQVEGLTET
+275 EQKSQVTGLTET
-287 DAAAT
+287 NAAAT
-292 ESVESDV
+292 ESVESDGN
-299 SVQNAEEPVVQEV
+299 VQNVEETVSQEV
-312 RVESDQTASQQEGQ
+312 RVENDQTASQQEGQ

-338 DESSLLQQNDTTEK
+338 DDASLLQQNDTTEK

-366 IRTDNVTAAP
+366 IRTDNITAAP
-376 TTAAPQNVVFDTLD
+376 TTAVPQNVVFNTLD

-498 SKSSRR
+498 SKSPRR

>member
-7 SKVTAGMTVP
+7 SKVTAGMTVQ

-43 NNSQQNNPVTFQVS
+43 NHSQQNNPVTFQVS
-57 DSASNKTAEYEKLS
+57 DNTSNKTVEYEKLS

-80 IGKTDDA
+80 TGKTDDA

-135 ANLANLVM
+135 VNLANLVM

-165 DVEVLSKNLLQELGM
+165 NVEVLSKNLLQELGM

-195 AAQITDT
+195 VA
-202 EEIPQQIT
+202 QIT
-210 EEVPRQ
+210 EEVP
-216 ITDTEE
+216 
-222 VPQQIK
+222 QQ
-228 EQEPQQITEEV
+228 V
-239 PRQIADTEEV
+239 
-249 PQQMQE
+249 QE
-255 VTDAQADVSKVQQT
+255 VTDTQAEVLQVQQT
-269 DDTQIT
+269 DDVQAT
-275 EQKSQVEGLTET
+275 EQKSQVTGMT
-287 DAAAT
+287 DTNAAA
-292 ESVESDV
+292 EAVESDGN
-299 SVQNAEEPVVQEV
+299 VQNVEEPVSQEV
-312 RVESDQTASQQEGQ
+312 RVENDQTASQQEGQ

-338 DESSLLQQNDTTEK
+338 DDASLLQQNDTTEK

-366 IRTDNVTAAP
+366 IRTDNI
-376 TTAAPQNVVFDTLD
+376 TAAPQNVVFNTLD

-498 SKSSRR
+498 SKSPRR

>member
-7 SKVTAGMTVP
+7 SKVTAGMTVQ

-80 IGKTDDA
+80 TGKTGDA

-135 ANLANLVM
+135 VNLANLVM

-165 DVEVLSKNLLQELGM
+165 NVEVLSKNLLQELGM

-188 FTQLEQN
+188 FAQLEQN
-195 AAQITDT
+195 AAQI
-202 EEIPQQIT
+202 
-210 EEVPRQ
+210 
-216 ITDTEE
+216 
-222 VPQQIK
+222 
-228 EQEPQQITEEV
+228 
-239 PRQIADTEEV
+239 TEEV

-255 VTDAQADVSKVQQT
+255 VTDTQADVLKVQQT
-269 DDTQIT
+269 DDVQIT
-275 EQKSQVEGLTET
+275 EQKSQVTGLTET
-287 DAAAT
+287 NAAAT
-292 ESVESDV
+292 ESVESDGN
-299 SVQNAEEPVVQEV
+299 VQNVEETVSQEV
-312 RVESDQTASQQEGQ
+312 RVENDQTASQQEGQ

-338 DESSLLQQNDTTEK
+338 DDASLLQQNDTTEK

-366 IRTDNVTAAP
+366 IRTDNITAAP
-376 TTAAPQNVVFDTLD
+376 TTAVPQNVVFNTLD

-498 SKSSRR
+498 SKSPRR

>member
-7 SKVTAGMTVP
+7 SKVTAGMTVQ

-43 NNSQQNNPVTFQVS
+43 NHSQQNNPVTFQVS
-57 DSASNKTAEYEKLS
+57 DSTSNKTVEYEKLS

-80 IGKTDDA
+80 TGKTDDA

-101 EVQQEVKELLGVD
+101 EVQKEVKELLGVD

-135 ANLANLVM
+135 VNLANLVM

-165 DVEVLSKNLLQELGM
+165 NVEVLSKNLLQELGM
-180 TPQEAAEV
+180 TPQEVAEV
-188 FTQLEQN
+188 FAQLEQN
-195 AAQITDT
+195 AAQI
-202 EEIPQQIT
+202 
-210 EEVPRQ
+210 
-216 ITDTEE
+216 
-222 VPQQIK
+222 
-228 EQEPQQITEEV
+228 
-239 PRQIADTEEV
+239 TEEV

-255 VTDAQADVSKVQQT
+255 VTDTQADVLKVQQT
-269 DDTQIT
+269 DDVQIT
-275 EQKSQVEGLTET
+275 EQKSQVTGLTET
-287 DAAAT
+287 NAAAT
-292 ESVESDV
+292 ESVESDGN
-299 SVQNAEEPVVQEV
+299 VQNVEEPVSQEV
-312 RVESDQTASQQEGQ
+312 RVENDQTASQQEGQ
-326 QEEAPENSMTTE
+326 QEEAPENSTTTE
-338 DESSLLQQNDTTEK
+338 DDASLLQQNDTTEK

-366 IRTDNVTAAP
+366 IRTDNITAAP
-376 TTAAPQNVVFDTLD
+376 TTAVPQNVVFNTLD

-498 SKSSRR
+498 SKSPRR

>member
-57 DSASNKTAEYEKLS
+57 DNTSNKTVEYEKLS

-80 IGKTDDA
+80 TGKTDDA

-101 EVQQEVKELLGVD
+101 EVQKEVKELLGVD

-135 ANLANLVM
+135 VNLANLVM

-165 DVEVLSKNLLQELGM
+165 NVEVLSKNLLQELGM
-180 TPQEAAEV
+180 TPQEVAEV
-188 FTQLEQN
+188 FAQLEQN
-195 AAQITDT
+195 AAQI
-202 EEIPQQIT
+202 
-210 EEVPRQ
+210 
-216 ITDTEE
+216 
-222 VPQQIK
+222 
-228 EQEPQQITEEV
+228 
-239 PRQIADTEEV
+239 TEEV

-255 VTDAQADVSKVQQT
+255 VTDTQADVLKVQQT
-269 DDTQIT
+269 DDVQIT
-275 EQKSQVEGLTET
+275 EQKSQVTGLTET
-287 DAAAT
+287 NAAAT
-292 ESVESDV
+292 ESVESDGN
-299 SVQNAEEPVVQEV
+299 VQNVEEPVSQEV
-312 RVESDQTASQQEGQ
+312 RVENDQTASQQEGQ

-338 DESSLLQQNDTTEK
+338 DDASLLQQNDTTEK

-366 IRTDNVTAAP
+366 IRTDNITAAP
-376 TTAAPQNVVFDTLD
+376 TTAVPHNVVFNTLD

-498 SKSSRR
+498 SKSPRR

>member
-7 SKVTAGMTVP
+7 SKVTAGMTVQ

-80 IGKTDDA
+80 TGKTGDA

-135 ANLANLVM
+135 VNLANLVM

-165 DVEVLSKNLLQELGM
+165 NVEVLSKNLLQELGM
-180 TPQEAAEV
+180 TPQEVAEV
-188 FTQLEQN
+188 FAQLEQN
-195 AAQITDT
+195 AAQI
-202 EEIPQQIT
+202 
-210 EEVPRQ
+210 
-216 ITDTEE
+216 
-222 VPQQIK
+222 
-228 EQEPQQITEEV
+228 
-239 PRQIADTEEV
+239 TEEV

-255 VTDAQADVSKVQQT
+255 VTDTQADVLKVQQT
-269 DDTQIT
+269 DDVQIT
-275 EQKSQVEGLTET
+275 EQKSQVTGLTET
-287 DAAAT
+287 NAAAT
-292 ESVESDV
+292 ESVESDGN
-299 SVQNAEEPVVQEV
+299 VQNVEEPVSQEV
-312 RVESDQTASQQEGQ
+312 RVENDQTASQQEGQ

-338 DESSLLQQNDTTEK
+338 DDASLLQQNDTTEK

-366 IRTDNVTAAP
+366 IRTDNITAAP
-376 TTAAPQNVVFDTLD
+376 TTAAPQNVVFNTLD

-498 SKSSRR
+498 SKSPRR
-504 NISMNQLDELSGLMS
+504 NISMNQLDEMSGLMS

>member
-7 SKVTAGMTVP
+7 SKVTTGMTVQ

-43 NNSQQNNPVTFQVS
+43 NHSQQNNPVTFQVS
-57 DSASNKTAEYEKLS
+57 DSTSNKTVEYEKLS

-80 IGKTDDA
+80 TGKADDA

-135 ANLANLVM
+135 VNLANLVM

-165 DVEVLSKNLLQELGM
+165 NVEVLSKNLLQELGM

-195 AAQITDT
+195 VA
-202 EEIPQQIT
+202 QIT
-210 EEVPRQ
+210 EEVP
-216 ITDTEE
+216 
-222 VPQQIK
+222 QQ
-228 EQEPQQITEEV
+228 V
-239 PRQIADTEEV
+239 
-249 PQQMQE
+249 QE
-255 VTDAQADVSKVQQT
+255 VTDTQADVLKVQQT
-269 DDTQIT
+269 DDVQIT
-275 EQKSQVEGLTET
+275 EQKSQVTGLTET
-287 DAAAT
+287 NAAAT
-292 ESVESDV
+292 ESVESDGN
-299 SVQNAEEPVVQEV
+299 VQNVEEPVSQEV
-312 RVESDQTASQQEGQ
+312 RVENDQTASQQEGQ

-338 DESSLLQQNDTTEK
+338 DDASLLQQNDTTEK

-366 IRTDNVTAAP
+366 IRTDNITAAP
-376 TTAAPQNVVFDTLD
+376 TTAVPQNVVFNTLD

-498 SKSSRR
+498 SKSPRR

>member
-7 SKVTAGMTVP
+7 SKVTAGMTVQ

-57 DSASNKTAEYEKLS
+57 DSASNKTVEYEKLS

-80 IGKTDDA
+80 TGKTDDA

-135 ANLANLVM
+135 VNLANLVM

-165 DVEVLSKNLLQELGM
+165 NVEVLSKNLLQELGM
-180 TPQEAAEV
+180 TPQEVAEV
-188 FTQLEQN
+188 FAQLEQN
-195 AAQITDT
+195 AAQI
-202 EEIPQQIT
+202 
-210 EEVPRQ
+210 
-216 ITDTEE
+216 
-222 VPQQIK
+222 
-228 EQEPQQITEEV
+228 
-239 PRQIADTEEV
+239 TEEV

-255 VTDAQADVSKVQQT
+255 VTDTQADVLKVQQT
-269 DDTQIT
+269 DDVQIT
-275 EQKSQVEGLTET
+275 EQKSQVTGLTET
-287 DAAAT
+287 NAAAT
-292 ESVESDV
+292 ESVESDGN
-299 SVQNAEEPVVQEV
+299 VQNVEEPVSQEV
-312 RVESDQTASQQEGQ
+312 RVENDQTASQQEGQ

-338 DESSLLQQNDTTEK
+338 DDASLLQQNDTTEK

-366 IRTDNVTAAP
+366 IRTDNITAAP
-376 TTAAPQNVVFDTLD
+376 TTAVPQNVVFNTLD

-498 SKSSRR
+498 SKSPRR

>member
-7 SKVTAGMTVP
+7 SKVTAGMTVQ

-57 DSASNKTAEYEKLS
+57 DSASNKTAEYEKPS

-80 IGKTDDA
+80 TGKTGDA

-135 ANLANLVM
+135 VNLANLVM

-165 DVEVLSKNLLQELGM
+165 NVEVLSKNLLQELGM
-180 TPQEAAEV
+180 TPQEVAEV
-188 FTQLEQN
+188 FAQLEQN
-195 AAQITDT
+195 AAQI
-202 EEIPQQIT
+202 
-210 EEVPRQ
+210 
-216 ITDTEE
+216 
-222 VPQQIK
+222 
-228 EQEPQQITEEV
+228 
-239 PRQIADTEEV
+239 TEEV

-255 VTDAQADVSKVQQT
+255 VTDTQADVLKVQQT
-269 DDTQIT
+269 DDVQIT
-275 EQKSQVEGLTET
+275 EQKSQVTGLTET
-287 DAAAT
+287 NAAAT
-292 ESVESDV
+292 ESVESDGN
-299 SVQNAEEPVVQEV
+299 VQNVEETVSQEV
-312 RVESDQTASQQEGQ
+312 RVENDQTASQQEGQ

-338 DESSLLQQNDTTEK
+338 DDASLLQQNDTTEK

-366 IRTDNVTAAP
+366 IRTDNITAAP
-376 TTAAPQNVVFDTLD
+376 TTAVPQNVVFNTLD

-498 SKSSRR
+498 SKSPRR

>member
-7 SKVTAGMTVP
+7 SKVTAGMTVQ

-43 NNSQQNNPVTFQVS
+43 NHSQQNNPVTFQVS
-57 DSASNKTAEYEKLS
+57 DSTSNKTVEYEKLS

-80 IGKTDDA
+80 TGKTDDA

-101 EVQQEVKELLGVD
+101 EVQKEVKELLGVD

-135 ANLANLVM
+135 VNLANLVM

-165 DVEVLSKNLLQELGM
+165 NVEVLSKNLLQELGM
-180 TPQEAAEV
+180 TPQEVAEV
-188 FTQLEQN
+188 FAQLEQN
-195 AAQITDT
+195 AAQI
-202 EEIPQQIT
+202 
-210 EEVPRQ
+210 
-216 ITDTEE
+216 
-222 VPQQIK
+222 
-228 EQEPQQITEEV
+228 
-239 PRQIADTEEV
+239 TEEV

-255 VTDAQADVSKVQQT
+255 VTDTQADVLKVQQT
-269 DDTQIT
+269 DDVQIT
-275 EQKSQVEGLTET
+275 EQKSQVTGLTET
-287 DAAAT
+287 NAAAT
-292 ESVESDV
+292 ESVESDGN
-299 SVQNAEEPVVQEV
+299 VQNVEEPVSQEV
-312 RVESDQTASQQEGQ
+312 RVENDQTASQQEGQ

-338 DESSLLQQNDTTEK
+338 DDASLLQQNDTTEK

-366 IRTDNVTAAP
+366 IRTDNITAAP
-376 TTAAPQNVVFDTLD
+376 TTAVPQNVVL
-390 VIRQVSEFTRVMYQ
+390 
-404 GDTTSMEMQL
+404 QL

-498 SKSSRR
+498 SKSPRR

>member
-7 SKVTAGMTVP
+7 SKVTAGMTVQ

-80 IGKTDDA
+80 TGKTGDA

-120 AMKELGLTYQ
+120 A
-130 DLMDP
+130 
-135 ANLANLVM
+135 NLVM

-165 DVEVLSKNLLQELGM
+165 NVEVLSKNLLQELGM
-180 TPQEAAEV
+180 TPQEVAEV
-188 FTQLEQN
+188 FAQLEQN
-195 AAQITDT
+195 AAQI
-202 EEIPQQIT
+202 
-210 EEVPRQ
+210 
-216 ITDTEE
+216 
-222 VPQQIK
+222 
-228 EQEPQQITEEV
+228 
-239 PRQIADTEEV
+239 TEEV

-255 VTDAQADVSKVQQT
+255 VTDTQADVLKVQQT
-269 DDTQIT
+269 DDVQIT
-275 EQKSQVEGLTET
+275 EQKSQVTGLTET
-287 DAAAT
+287 NAAAT
-292 ESVESDV
+292 ESVESDGN
-299 SVQNAEEPVVQEV
+299 VQNVEEPVSQEV
-312 RVESDQTASQQEGQ
+312 RVENDQTASQQEGQ

-338 DESSLLQQNDTTEK
+338 DDASLLQQNDTTEK

-366 IRTDNVTAAP
+366 IRTDNITAAP
-376 TTAAPQNVVFDTLD
+376 TTAVPQNVVFNTLD

-498 SKSSRR
+498 SKSPRR